1 MVVIT
6 VFILA
11 AITGTLMT
19 SFLIR
24 VKEFSPVR
32 SSSFVTIVLVSL
44 VMIFDREWADKIAP
58 VILGSTFVG
67 MSEPARLGYKSL
79 SLASVVFTFVF
90 LFIIPFNPGFGGALG
105 LGAFCSCILIYGM
118 KILLPIRKY

>member
-6 VFILA
+6 VFILS
-11 AITGTLMT
+11 AITGTLIT

-32 SSSFVTIVLVSL
+32 ASSLVTIVLVSI
-44 VMIFDREWADKIAP
+44 VMIFDREWGDKIAP

-67 MSEPARLGYKSL
+67 MSEPGRLGYRSL
-79 SLASVVFTFVF
+79 SVASVVFTFVF

-118 KILLPIRKY
+118 KSFLPIRKY

>member
-1 MVVIT
+1 M
-6 VFILA
+6 
-11 AITGTLMT
+11 TG
-19 SFLIR
+19 FLIR
-24 VKEFSPVR
+24 AKEFSPVR
-32 SSSFVTIVLVSL
+32 ASSLVTIVLVSI

-90 LFIIPFNPGFGGALG
+90 FFIIPFNPGFGGALG

-118 KILLPIRKY
+118 KSFLPIRKY